1 MEHSRIIHHYW
12 TSPCGILDLASIGE
26 QLVMC
31 DWVGGWHR
39 AATLNRLTRLTKLP
53 MVEDASSVIDL
64 AQVQLAEYFDQRR
77 QVFTVPL
84 RLIGSEFQT
93 RVWHALT
100 KIPYGKTRMSRS
112 RHPGGVERHAL
123 RNSSAD
129 PQAAVCQPRQESMKE
144 SASRTSASSSTIR
157 MSTVRWRSSSVLR
170 PEPSV
175 CFWSVM
181 MLEAECRNAKKRR
194 IRQRLCSSRDTS
206 RRAGVV
212 PVR

>member
-1 MEHSRIIHHYW
+1 MKHSHIIHHYW

-26 QLVMC
+26 ELVMC
-31 DWVGGWHR
+31 DWVDGWHR

-100 KIPYGKTRMSRS
+100 KIPYGKTISY
-112 RHPGGVERHAL
+112 GGNCAGGELAESCAGGGRC
-123 RNSSAD
+123 RGRQSAFHHHSLS
-129 PQAAVCQPRQESMKE
+129 PRRRREWFHHGLWRRICRQ
-144 SASRTSASSSTIR
+144 TSSSCVGTWTR
-157 MSTVRWRSSSVLR
+157 
-170 PEPSV
+170 
-175 CFWSVM
+175 
-181 MLEAECRNAKKRR
+181 
-194 IRQRLCSSRDTS
+194 
-206 RRAGVV
+206 G
-212 PVR
+212 

>member
-39 AATLNRLTRLTKLP
+39 AATLNRLIRLTKLP

-100 KIPYGKTRMSRS
+100 KIPYGKTIPYGEIAREVNSPKAVRAV
-112 RHPGGVERHAL
+112 GGAVGRQ
-123 RNSSAD
+123 SAFHHHSLS
-129 PQAAVCQPRQESMKE
+129 PRRRRECFHHGLWRRICRQ
-144 SASRTSASSSTIR
+144 TSSSCVGTW
-157 MSTVRWRSSSVLR
+157 TL
-170 PEPSV
+170 
-175 CFWSVM
+175 
-181 MLEAECRNAKKRR
+181 
-194 IRQRLCSSRDTS
+194 
-206 RRAGVV
+206 G
-212 PVR
+212 

>member
-1 MEHSRIIHHYW
+1 MKHSHIIHHYW

-26 QLVMC
+26 ELVMC
-31 DWVGGWHR
+31 DWVDGWHR

-100 KIPYGKTRMSRS
+100 KIPYGKTISYGEIAREVNSPKS
-112 RHPGGVERHAL
+112 CAGGGRC
-123 RNSSAD
+123 RGRQSAFHHHSLS
-129 PQAAVCQPRQESMKE
+129 PRRRREWFHHGLWRRICRQ
-144 SASRTSASSSTIR
+144 TSSSCVGTWTR
-157 MSTVRWRSSSVLR
+157 
-170 PEPSV
+170 
-175 CFWSVM
+175 
-181 MLEAECRNAKKRR
+181 
-194 IRQRLCSSRDTS
+194 
-206 RRAGVV
+206 G
-212 PVR
+212 

>member
-1 MEHSRIIHHYW
+1 MKHSHIIHHYW

-26 QLVMC
+26 ELVMC
-31 DWVGGWHR
+31 DWVDGWHR

-100 KIPYGKTRMSRS
+100 KIPYGKTISYGEIAREVNSPKAVRAVPWAPIRFPS
-112 RHPGGVERHAL
+112 SFLVTA
-123 RNSSAD
+123 SSARMV
-129 PQAAVCQPRQESMKE
+129 PSRAMAADMPPNVIFLRWNLDSRLTSCR
-144 SASRTSASSSTIR
+144 SAA
-157 MSTVRWRSSSVLR
+157 
-170 PEPSV
+170 
-175 CFWSVM
+175 
-181 MLEAECRNAKKRR
+181 A
-194 IRQRLCSSRDTS
+194 
-206 RRAGVV
+206 
-212 PVR
+212 

>member
-1 MEHSRIIHHYW
+1 MKHSHIIHHYW

-26 QLVMC
+26 ELVMC
-31 DWVGGWHR
+31 DWVDGWHR

-100 KIPYGKTRMSRS
+100 KIPYGTTISYGGGYAAKRHLLALELGLAADELPFSR
-112 RHPGGVERHAL
+112 GV
-123 RNSSAD
+123 
-129 PQAAVCQPRQESMKE
+129 KE
-144 SASRTSASSSTIR
+144 
-157 MSTVRWRSSSVLR
+157 
-170 PEPSV
+170 
-175 CFWSVM
+175 
-181 MLEAECRNAKKRR
+181 
-194 IRQRLCSSRDTS
+194 
-206 RRAGVV
+206 
-212 PVR
+212 